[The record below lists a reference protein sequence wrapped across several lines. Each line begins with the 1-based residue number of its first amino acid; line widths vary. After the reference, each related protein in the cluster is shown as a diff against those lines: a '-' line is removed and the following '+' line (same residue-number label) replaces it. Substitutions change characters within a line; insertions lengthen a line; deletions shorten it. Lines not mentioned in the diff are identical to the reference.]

1 VTVKGNED
9 LEVHL
14 ATCPECSADLARY
27 RELIT
32 AMASLRDEVVDPPAG
47 FSDRVSARLTRR
59 DLRVRRELRRLAHDR
74 RTHVAAASVGGALL
88 GAGVIGFLWR
98 RAARRPVGIAS

>member
-1 VTVKGNED
+1 MNTNDD

-14 ATCPECSADLARY
+14 ATCPECAADLARY
-27 RELIT
+27 RELMS
-32 AMASLRDEVVDPPAG
+32 AMSSLRDDVVDPPVG
-47 FSDRVSARLTRR
+47 FSDRVSVRLARR

-88 GAGVIGFLWR
+88 GAGAIGLLWWR
-98 RAARRPVGIAS
+98 TRRPVRVAT

>member
-1 VTVKGNED
+1 MKAHED

-14 ATCPECSADLARY
+14 ATCPECAADLARY
-27 RELIT
+27 RELLS
-32 AMASLRDEVVDPPAG
+32 AMSSLRDDVVEPPVG
-47 FSDRVSARLTRR
+47 FSDRVAARLTRR

-88 GAGVIGFLWR
+88 GAGAIGLLWWR
-98 RAARRPVGIAS
+98 ARAARRPVGVAS

>member
-1 VTVKGNED
+1 MGNED

-14 ATCPECSADLARY
+14 ATCPECAADLARY
-27 RELIT
+27 RELMT
-32 AMASLRDEVVDPPAG
+32 AMSSLRDDVVEPPVG

-74 RTHVAAASVGGALL
+74 RTHVAAASAGGALL
-88 GAGVIGFLWR
+88 GAGAIGLLWWRSGR
-98 RAARRPVGIAS
+98 RQVGVV

>member
-1 VTVKGNED
+1 VNTNDD

-14 ATCPECSADLARY
+14 ATCPECAADLARY
-27 RELIT
+27 RELMS
-32 AMASLRDEVVDPPAG
+32 AMSSLRDDVVDPPVG
-47 FSDRVSARLTRR
+47 FSDRVSVRLARR

-88 GAGVIGFLWR
+88 GAGAIGLLWWR
-98 RAARRPVGIAS
+98 TRRPVRVAT

>member
-1 VTVKGNED
+1 VKGNED

-14 ATCPECSADLARY
+14 ATCPECAADLARY
-27 RELIT
+27 RELMS
-32 AMASLRDEVVDPPAG
+32 AMSSLRDDVVDPPVG

-88 GAGVIGFLWR
+88 GAGAIGLLWW
-98 RAARRPVGIAS
+98 RAARRPVGVAS